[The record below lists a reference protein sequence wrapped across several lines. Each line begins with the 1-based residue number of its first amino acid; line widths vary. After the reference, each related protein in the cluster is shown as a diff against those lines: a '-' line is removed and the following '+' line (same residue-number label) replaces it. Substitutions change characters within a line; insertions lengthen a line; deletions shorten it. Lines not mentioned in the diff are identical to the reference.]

1 MKDILKS
8 GVLGLGTAALAN
20 NPEMLRGFGLVG
32 KLAADKMDDREKKK
46 RKEAMLAAEDKILTT
61 VMKKG
66 GAVKKKSVSSASK
79 RADGIAIKGKTRG
92 KMV

>member
-32 KLAADKMDDREKKK
+32 NLAADKMDDREEKK
-46 RKEAMLAAEDKILTT
+46 RKEAMLAAKDKKPTT
-61 VMKKG
+61 AMKRG
-66 GAVKKKSVSSASK
+66 GSVSSASK
-79 RADGIAIKGKTRG
+79 RADGIAKKGKTRG
-92 KMV
+92 RMV